1 MPRPTR
7 LRIETPADYWLPAAI
22 CSYGYFLLAPN
33 RWRPEELALE
43 RAFNAAEFGL
53 PSEVFHVRLDQPS
66 GQGAPVRVISDRPL
80 APPLRTALRQAVVR
94 MARTDRDLQRW
105 RRLHPA
111 AARRGF
117 GRLYRSP
124 TLFEDM
130 VKTITNCNV
139 GWPSTVR
146 MNRLLVDRYGKGA
159 FPTPER
165 LARLTPSRLQKSCKV
180 GYRAK
185 RIVRLARQF
194 VSGELTAEWFE
205 SPERSDEEV
214 REALLSL
221 EGFGPYAASNVM
233 QLLGRDDVLPIDTE
247 GYRLHEKR
255 TGENGP
261 RDPKRL
267 EAAITS
273 HYEPYRP
280 HRFLAYWYDL
290 WRDYESQRGPAW
302 TWEPREVG
310 DSFTADR
317 LD

>member
-1 MPRPTR
+1 MARPTR
-7 LRIETPADYWLPAAI
+7 LRIATPPDYWLPAAI

-33 RWRPEELALE
+33 RWLPDLMALQ
-43 RAFNAAEFGL
+43 RGFNAAEFGL
-53 PSEVFHVRLDQPS
+53 APASFQTLIDQPD
-66 GQGAPVRVISDRPL
+66 GQGTPIRVRCDRSLEPPVR
-80 APPLRTALRQAVVR
+80 AALRRAVVR
-94 MARTDRDLQRW
+94 MTRPDRDLRRW
-105 RRLHPA
+105 RRLHPGA
-111 AARRGF
+111 QRRGF

-146 MNRLLVDRYGKGA
+146 MNRLLVERVGGGA

-185 RIVRLARQF
+185 RIVRLARGF
-194 VSGELTAEWFE
+194 RSGEIDPRWFE
-205 SPERSDEEV
+205 SPDRSDTEIL
-214 REALLSL
+214 EALLSL
-221 EGFGPYAASNVM
+221 DGFGPYAAANVM

-255 TGENGP
+255 TGKRAP

-267 EAAITS
+267 EAAITA
-273 HYEPYRP
+273 HYERYRP
-280 HRFLAYWYDL
+280 HRFLAYWFDL
-290 WRDYESQRGPAW
+290 WRDYESQRGDAW
-302 TWEPREVG
+302 TWDPEEVG
-310 DSFTADR
+310 ASLTAGR